1 MNFFV
6 FDSGS
11 KAIRIS
17 NDFWIFVAT
26 WLPLTL
32 ITGTLYMLIVYL
44 DKRKKGKK
52 FIWPWTRLKIAA
64 HSEKQ
69 MKIPSSSDRTKELL
83 TRKEEK

>member
-6 FDSGS
+6 FDSSS

-44 DKRKKGKK
+44 DKRKKGKQ
-52 FIWPWTRLKIAA
+52 FVWPWTRLQASTT
-64 HSEKQ
+64 SEQTAILNK
-69 MKIPSSSDRTKELL
+69 PSGGTKEKL
-83 TRKEEK
+83 